1 MKHTALRFLIAS
13 LLILAMALPLFAC
26 DKGNAP
32 DETTLP
38 SADGSETP
46 APDTEAP
53 TEAETEAPLPTE
65 VSLPEAY
72 QTADIVYPCNDG
84 SPLYTYAGKT
94 AEDFAAV
101 CAHYKELGFKVYSD
115 TVKAENTATTFVG
128 DGPMAHIYWHK
139 AKGELNIVLSDTAAA
154 TLPPMTPEV
163 TDGEYECTVMQ
174 MKDSTNVNGMCY
186 VIQLKDGSYIVYDGS
201 YATQARKMVT
211 YMEENY
217 KGEGKPTVRA
227 WVLTHSHGDH
237 YPTFQTVTRRMDDAI
252 NVEYIVYSPLREED
266 YEMNDEEIYFSTE
279 KFQNDA
285 AELDGAKLVYAH
297 TGMEFTFCNLK
308 MEVLMT
314 PETLFKGGEP
324 KGNFNNTS
332 VVTRL
337 YDESYKALFLGDIAV
352 KGSDYMHAIYG
363 DYLKSDM
370 CQVSHHGVED
380 VPLSF
385 YETVKASILYYPCNI
400 WLYDQTERHYD
411 VRVALEE
418 RDYTKEILIAGC
430 GQYTR
435 AWGTTFEANAPLS
448 MPDYVIPAH
457 KLPGAETDA
466 KEEYPV
472 DPALLSTD
480 KTTYKVGEPIMITA
494 VGSGSDWV
502 GVAVEGG
509 SGSLRW
515 WCLSDGYDYVWVES
529 GVPFDAL
536 STPANYN
543 DSRDLTPGEYIIVLV
558 PDDKPFAA
566 GDYLATV
573 RIVITE

>member
-1 MKHTALRFLIAS
+1 MKHRFLKILIAS
-13 LLILAMALPLFAC
+13 LLALTMTLPMLAC
-26 DKGNAP
+26 DGGNASDTP
-32 DETTLP
+32 PADTT
-38 SADGSETP
+38 ATTETP
-46 APDTEAP
+46 TEEITEAP
-53 TEAETEAPLPTE
+53 TEAPLPTA
-65 VSLPEAY
+65 VSLPAGYE
-72 QTADIVYPCNDG
+72 TADTVYPCQDG
-84 SPLYTYAGKT
+84 STLHVYAGKT
-94 AEDFAAV
+94 EADFEAVAAY
-101 CAHYKELGFKVYSD
+101 YKEQGFRVYSD
-115 TVKAENTATTFVG
+115 TNKAGNRFTTFVG
-128 DGPMAHIYWHK
+128 DGPMAHVYWLK
-139 AKGELNIVLSDTAAA
+139 DNGELNIVLSDTAAA
-154 TLPPMTPEV
+154 TLPPAAPEV
-163 TDGEYECTVMQ
+163 TDGDYACSVVQ
-174 MKDSTNVNGMCY
+174 MKDNTNVNGMAY
-186 VIQLKDGSYIVYDGS
+186 IIQLKDGSYIVYDGS
-201 YATQARKMVT
+201 YSGQARKLT
-211 YMEENY
+211 KYMQDNY
-217 KGEGKPTVRA
+217 TGEGKPTVRA
-227 WVLTHSHGDH
+227 WILTHSHNDH
-237 YPTFQTVTRRMDDAI
+237 FPTFQTVCRRMSGSV
-252 NVEYIVYSPLREED
+252 NVEYIIYSPLNSETFTLDDEQGYYSSDDFRE
-266 YEMNDEEIYFSTE
+266 
-279 KFQNDA
+279 DA
-285 AELDGAKLVYAH
+285 AALEGAKVVYAH
-297 TGMEFTFCNLK
+297 TGMEFTFCNLTL
-308 MEVLMT
+308 EVLMT
-314 PETLFKGGEP
+314 PETLFQNTTEL
-324 KGNFNNTS
+324 GNFNNTS

-337 YDESYKALFLGDIAV
+337 YDENYNALFLGDIAV
-352 KGSDYMHAIYG
+352 KGSDRMASLYG
-363 DYLKSDM
+363 DYLKSDV

-385 YETVKASILYYPCNI
+385 YETVQASILYYPCNI

-411 VRVALEE
+411 VRVALEN

-430 GQYTR
+430 GEYKR
-435 AWGTTFEANAPLS
+435 AWGTTFEADAPLS

-494 VGSGSDWV
+494 VGSGNDWV

>member
-13 LLILAMALPLFAC
+13 LLILAMVLPLFAC
-26 DKGNAP
+26 DNGAAT
-32 DETTLP
+32 DTTV
-38 SADGSETP
+38 
-46 APDTEAP
+46 DTTAAEAP
-53 TEAETEAPLPTE
+53 TEAPTEAPLPTE
-65 VSLPEAY
+65 VALPAGYE
-72 QTADIVYPCNDG
+72 TADTVYACHDG
-84 SPLYTYAGKT
+84 STLYAYAGKT
-94 AEDFAAV
+94 ETDFEAV
-101 CAHYKELGFKVYSD
+101 CDGYKALGFKVYSD
-115 TVKAENTATTFVG
+115 TNKAGNRFTTLVG
-128 DGPMAHIYWHK
+128 DGPMAHVYWLK
-139 AKGELNIVLSDTAAA
+139 DTGELNLVLSDTAAD
-154 TLPPMTPEV
+154 TLPPVTPEV
-163 TDGEYECTVMQ
+163 TDGDYACSIVQ
-174 MKDSTNVNGMCY
+174 MKDNTNVNGMAY
-186 VIQLKDGSYIVYDGS
+186 IIQLKDGSYVVYDGS
-201 YATQARKMVT
+201 YSGQARKLT
-211 YMEENY
+211 KYMQDNY
-217 KGEGKPTVRA
+217 TGEGKPTVRA
-227 WVLTHSHGDH
+227 WILTHSHNDH
-237 YPTFQTVTRRMDDAI
+237 FPTFQTVCRRMSGSV
-252 NVEYIVYSPLREED
+252 NVEYIIYSPLNSETFTLDDEQGYYSSDDFRE
-266 YEMNDEEIYFSTE
+266 
-279 KFQNDA
+279 DA
-285 AELDGAKLVYAH
+285 AALEGAKVVYAH
-297 TGMEFTFCNLK
+297 TGMEFTFCNLTL
-308 MEVLMT
+308 EVLMT
-314 PETLFKGGEP
+314 PETLFQNTTEL
-324 KGNFNNTS
+324 GNFNNTS

-337 YDESYKALFLGDIAV
+337 YDENYNALFLGDIAV
-352 KGSDYMHAIYG
+352 KGSDRMASLYG
-363 DYLKSDM
+363 DYLKSDV

-385 YETVKASILYYPCNI
+385 YETVQASILYYPCNI

-411 VRVALEE
+411 VRVALEN

-430 GQYTR
+430 GEYKR
-435 AWGTTFEANAPLS
+435 AWGTTFEADAPLS

-494 VGSGSDWV
+494 VGSGNDWV

>member
-1 MKHTALRFLIAS
+1 MKHRFLKILTVF
-13 LLILAMALPLFAC
+13 LLALVMALPMVAC
-26 DKGNAP
+26 DSGTATDTTADTTAADAP
-32 DETTLP
+32 TDAPAEET
-38 SADGSETP
+38 
-46 APDTEAP
+46 TEAP
-53 TEAETEAPLPTE
+53 TEAPLPTA
-65 VSLPEAY
+65 VSLPAGYE
-72 QTADIVYPCNDG
+72 TADT
-84 SPLYTYAGKT
+84 LYDCHDDSTLYAYAGKT
-94 AEDFAAV
+94 EADFEAVAAY
-101 CAHYKELGFKVYSD
+101 YKEQGFKVYSD
-115 TVKAENTATTFVG
+115 TNKAGNRFTTFVG
-128 DGPMAHIYWHK
+128 DGPMAHIYWLK
-139 AKGELNIVLSDTAAA
+139 DNGELNIVLSDTAAG
-154 TLPPMTPEV
+154 TLPPVTPAV
-163 TDGEYECTVMQ
+163 TDGDYVCSVMQ
-174 MKDSTNVNGMCY
+174 MKDNTNVNGMAY

-201 YATQARKMVT
+201 YSGQARKLVK
-211 YMEENY
+211 YMQENY
-217 KGEGKPTVRA
+217 TGEGKPTVRA
-227 WVLTHSHGDH
+227 WILTHSHNDH
-237 YPTFQTVTRRMDDAI
+237 FPTFQNICRRTPNDL
-252 NVEYIVYSPLREED
+252 NVEYIIYSPLNNRTFTLDSEQG
-266 YEMNDEEIYFSTE
+266 YYSSE
-279 KFQNDA
+279 KFMEDA
-285 AELDGAKLVYAH
+285 AALTGAKLVYAH
-297 TGMEFTFCNLK
+297 TGMEFTFCNLT

-314 PETLFKGGEP
+314 PETLYKNTTEL
-324 KGNFNNTS
+324 GNFNNTS

-337 YDESYKALFLGDIAV
+337 YDEDYNALFLGDIALM
-352 KGSDYMHAIYG
+352 GADRMASLYG
-363 DYLKSDM
+363 DYLKSNI

-385 YETVKASILYYPCNI
+385 YETVQASILYYPCNI

-411 VRVALEE
+411 VRVALEN

-430 GQYTR
+430 GEYVR
-435 AWGTTFEANAPLS
+435 AWGTTFAADAPLS

-472 DPALLSTD
+472 DPTLLSTD

-494 VGSGSDWV
+494 VGSGNDWV

-558 PDDKPFAA
+558 PDDKPLAA
-566 GDYLATV
+566 GDFLATV